1 MAATPTLLYTTKQ
14 FSKPVKGEVDGV
26 VVDGS
31 LHVAV
36 GLEGVVRQQVEEVPG
51 VRGQTPQLLQLL
63 HAAGAA
69 GEEVQRDGLPPLDG
83 DGVGDERHDAAQ
95 EAVQVTNER

>member
-1 MAATPTLLYTTKQ
+1 MTKRYTTKQ
-14 FSKPVKGEVDGV
+14 CKPIKGEVDGV

-36 GLEGVVRQQVEEVPG
+36 GLEGVVRQQIEEVPG

-95 EAVQVTNER
+95 EAVQVSNER